1 MKLTTRSKVKA
12 HLGIPRANTSKDSI
26 IDQIIDGVS
35 GFIETQTHRTFEI
48 KEYTEIMDGTRYDE
62 IFLKEY
68 PLRDVLTLKIDG
80 VEIDLDAEEEADSLI
95 IDKEVGSIWRDNGFT
110 GGRKS
115 LRVTYEAGYNLPEE
129 NEESGSEESGATGEY
144 LPDAIEAAAI
154 RLSARVYERRTAE
167 GVSSVSGDSMSV
179 NYKDA
184 VDSDVISII
193 EAHTKRRV

>member
-35 GFIETQTHRTFEI
+35 GFIETQTHRNFAI
-48 KEYTEIMDGTRYDE
+48 KEYTEVLDGTPYDE

-68 PLRDVLTLKIDG
+68 PLRDVLTLKING
-80 VEIDLDAEEEADSLI
+80 VEIDIDAEEEAETII
-95 IDKEVGSIWRDNGFT
+95 IDKEVGSVYRENGF
-110 GGRKS
+110 GSGRKS
-115 LRVTYEAGYNLPEE
+115 LRITYEAGFNLPEE
-129 NEESGSEESGATGEY
+129 NDESGNEESGETGEN

-154 RLSARVYERRTAE
+154 RLTARVYERRTAE

-184 VDSDVISII
+184 VDADVISII